1 MDPSICLSIHL
12 ACMHACTYTHT
23 DTLTQI
29 IMMNSIME
37 TQEKED
43 LVSVL
48 VQLLDFFSD
57 EVKQV
62 RLECRLVFKT

>member
-1 MDPSICLSIHL
+1 
-12 ACMHACTYTHT
+12 
-23 DTLTQI
+23 
-29 IMMNSIME
+29 MMNSIME

-62 RLECRLVFKT
+62 RLECRLVFKNLAQTLNH

>member
-1 MDPSICLSIHL
+1 
-12 ACMHACTYTHT
+12 MHVCTYAHRHT
-23 DTLTQI
+23 PTMTILLNF
-29 IMMNSIME
+29 MME

-48 VQLLDFFSD
+48 VQLLEFFSD

-62 RLECRLVFKT
+62 RLECRLVFKNLAQTLNC